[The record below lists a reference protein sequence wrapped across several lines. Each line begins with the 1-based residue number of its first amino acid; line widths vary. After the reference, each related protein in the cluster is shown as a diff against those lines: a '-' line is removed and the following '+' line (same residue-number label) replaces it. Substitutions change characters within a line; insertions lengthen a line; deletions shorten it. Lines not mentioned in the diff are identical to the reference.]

1 MDNIY
6 KIGLDIGSTTI
17 KAIVLSPDREIAF
30 SRYERHN
37 AQIQEKLLGIFNAIC
52 ERLGDVKATVCLT
65 GSVGMGVAE
74 RYGLPFIQEV
84 VATTHYIRHQQ
95 NGIATLID
103 IGGEDAKIIF
113 FKDNE
118 ATDLRMNGNCAGGT
132 GAFIDQM
139 AVLLN
144 CPTGRMSELALSAGQ
159 IYPIASR
166 CGVFS
171 KTDVQNLIA
180 KNISLPDIAAS
191 IFHAVAVQVVVT
203 LAHGC
208 EIQAPILFCG
218 GPLTFLPAL
227 RKAFIDYLH
236 LKEEDVVLP
245 ENSLLLPAWGAAWA
259 ADSEATG
266 LSQWIEI
273 VSSRPFGG
281 LSTEHTLEPIFRS
294 ADEYESWKKRMWQQD
309 IARGKLQGGLQK
321 ITLGIDS
328 GSTTT
333 KIVALNEKEE
343 LVFSFYSNNNGN
355 PIATVERGLHVFQGQ
370 CRQSGTEIQVVGS
383 CATGYGEDL
392 IKAAFHLDE
401 GIVETI
407 AHYEAARH
415 LKKDVSLILDIGG
428 QDMKA
433 MFVSGGVINRI
444 EINEAC
450 SSGCGSFLETFAKTL
465 GYTVQDFGT
474 AACQS
479 QHPYDLGTRCTV
491 FMNSKVKQAMREGA
505 SVQDIA
511 AGLSYSVI
519 KNCLYKV
526 LRLKSV
532 DELGEHIVVQG
543 GTMKNDSVVRAFE
556 KLTGKQVFRSEYAE
570 LMGAIGCALHA
581 RHSAK
586 GHASLD
592 ELSESAAFTSR
603 QHSCHGC
610 ENQCLVTTYLF
621 HNGNRY
627 YSGNRCEKVF
637 TNRGETK
644 PGLNAYTKKLDL
656 LFNRK
661 SEVKSSKAVIGI
673 PRCLNMYEEYP
684 FWHTLFSRC
693 GIEVVLS
700 APSSFPAYEE
710 KAKLVMSDNI
720 CFPAKLVHTH
730 IQNLIDRRVERVFM
744 PFVVYEKLEGGQ
756 NSYNCPIVSS
766 YSEVVKSVQ
775 GTDVP
780 IDTPV
785 ITFKDRHLLYKQCQ
799 QYLQGY
805 GIDGSTIKDAFKAA
819 CEAMEDFEDALVAYN
834 REVLKNGREEHRL
847 TILLAGRPYHTDP
860 LIQHKLSDMAASMG
874 VNVITDDIVRHEDLD
889 TSDAHFLPQ
898 WAYANRILKAV
909 KWVAL
914 QGEEVQCMQMTSF
927 GCGPDA
933 FLTDETRTLLRRY
946 GKTLT
951 LLKLDDINN
960 IGSIKL
966 RVRSAIES
974 LKLAQEKTCVNVQ
987 PFVTTPPFRPTD
999 RKRKILAP
1007 FFTPFISPLIP
1018 SLMKVAGY
1026 DVENLPMSDA
1036 ASCDCGLRYANNEVC
1051 YPATLIV
1058 GDIVKALKSGKYLP
1072 EETAVAMVQTGGQCR
1087 ASNYLSLIKK
1097 ALAESGFQNIPV
1109 ISLTFGGDLKNNQPG
1124 FKMNWFKMLPVVLDA
1139 LLYSDGIAKF
1149 YYAAAVREKEKGA
1162 AARLKAMY
1170 LNAAQGLIERGM
1182 HDDLLSYLHMAARDF
1197 DQIASTHD
1205 LPKVGIVGEIFLK
1218 FNPFAQK
1225 DLSEWLVS
1233 RKIEVV
1239 PPLLTEFFVQG
1250 FVNYA
1255 VKQDSGL
1262 RRKLVPDGLI
1272 RWLYNRIWKRMEKFN
1287 RAGSGFRYFMPFNHV
1302 FEESAEASKVI
1313 SLNAQFG
1320 EGWMLPAEILSMY
1333 RQGVS
1338 HVVSLQ
1344 PFGCIANH
1352 IVSKGVEN
1360 RIKKLCPDLH
1370 LLSLDF
1376 DSGVSDVNILNRLLL
1391 FIDTLDSKKDREPVS
1406 VQRLQR
1412 ESVALIV

>member
-1 MDNIY
+1 MDAIY
-6 KIGLDIGSTTI
+6 RIGLDIGSTTI
-17 KAIVLSPDREIAF
+17 KAIVLSPDGDIVF
-30 SRYERHN
+30 SCYERHN
-37 AQIQEKLLGIFNAIC
+37 AQIQEKLLSVFTAIH
-52 ERLGDVKATVCLT
+52 ERLGNVQAAVCLT

-84 VATTHYIRHQQ
+84 VAATHYIRHQR

-139 AVLLN
+139 TVLLN
-144 CPTGRMSELALSAGQ
+144 CSAERMSELALNAKQ
-159 IYPIASR
+159 VYPIASR

-180 KNISLPDIAAS
+180 KNISLSDIAAS

-208 EIQAPILFCG
+208 EIQAPLLFCG

-236 LKEEDVVLP
+236 LKEEDIILP

-259 ADSEATG
+259 ANDGVITDF
-266 LSQWIEI
+266 SQWIKT
-273 VSSRPFGG
+273 VFSHPLGG
-281 LSTEHTLEPIFRS
+281 LAIEHTLEPIFQNS
-294 ADEYESWKKRMWQQD
+294 DEYEAWKKRMWQQD
-309 IARGKLQGGLQK
+309 MEEETLQASLERV
-321 ITLGIDS
+321 TLGIDS

-333 KIVALNEKEE
+333 KIVALNEQGK
-343 LVFSFYSNNNGN
+343 LVFSFYCNNNGN
-355 PIATVERGLHVFQGQ
+355 PIAAVERGLNVFQEQ
-370 CRQSGTEIQVVGS
+370 CRQYGTDIQIVGS

-474 AACQS
+474 EACQS
-479 QHPYDLGTRCTV
+479 RHPYDLGTRCTV

-511 AGLSYSVI
+511 AGLSYSVV

-526 LRLKSV
+526 LRLKNV
-532 DELGEHIVVQG
+532 EELGNHIVVQG

-556 KLTGKQVFRSEYAE
+556 KLIGKQVFRSEYAE
-570 LMGAIGCALHA
+570 LMGAVGCALHA
-581 RHSAK
+581 RKSRTSCV
-586 GHASLD
+586 SLD
-592 ELSESAAFTSR
+592 ELAKLATFTSR
-603 QHSCHGC
+603 QHQCHGC
-610 ENQCLVTTYLF
+610 ENQCLITTYLF

-627 YSGNRCEKVF
+627 HSGNRCEKVF
-637 TNRGETK
+637 TNRGESK
-644 PGLNAYTKKLDL
+644 SGLNAYTKKLDL

-661 SEVKSSKAVIGI
+661 SEI
-673 PRCLNMYEEYP
+673 
-684 FWHTLFSRC
+684 
-693 GIEVVLS
+693 
-700 APSSFPAYEE
+700 
-710 KAKLVMSDNI
+710 
-720 CFPAKLVHTH
+720 
-730 IQNLIDRRVERVFM
+730 
-744 PFVVYEKLEGGQ
+744 
-756 NSYNCPIVSS
+756 
-766 YSEVVKSVQ
+766 
-775 GTDVP
+775 
-780 IDTPV
+780 
-785 ITFKDRHLLYKQCQ
+785 
-799 QYLQGY
+799 LQGY
-805 GIDGSTIKDAFKAA
+805 GIDDSTFKSAFKAA
-819 CEAMEDFEDALVAYN
+819 CEAMENFEDELADCN
-834 REVLKNGREEHRL
+834 RKVLENGRKEHRL

-874 VNVITDDIVRHEDLD
+874 VNVITDDIVRHEDID
-889 TSDAHFLPQ
+889 TSDAHFLSQ

-914 QGEEVQCMQMTSF
+914 QGDDVQCMQMTSF

-933 FLTDETRTLLRRY
+933 FLTDETRSLLRRY

-960 IGSIKL
+960 IGSVKL

-974 LKLAQEKTCVNVQ
+974 LKLAHEKACATVH
-987 PFVTTPPFRPTD
+987 PFVTTPPFRSVD

-1026 DVENLPMSDA
+1026 EVENLPMSDA
-1036 ASCDCGLRYANNEVC
+1036 VSCDCGLRYANNEVC

-1058 GDIVKALKSGKYLP
+1058 GDIVKALKSGKYNP
-1072 EETAVAMVQTGGQCR
+1072 KETAVAMAQTGGQCR

-1097 ALAESGFQNIPV
+1097 ALVESGFKDVPV
-1109 ISLTFGGDLKNNQPG
+1109 ISLTFGSDLKNTQPG
-1124 FKMNWFKMLPVVLDA
+1124 FRMNWFKMLPVVLDA
-1139 LLYSDGIAKF
+1139 LLYSDCVAKL
-1149 YYAAAVREKEKGA
+1149 YYASAVREKEKGA
-1162 AARLKAMY
+1162 AIQLKEMY
-1170 LNAAQGLIERGM
+1170 LNAAQSLIERGM
-1182 HDDLLSYLHMAARDF
+1182 HGDLLSYLHLAARDF
-1197 DQIASTHD
+1197 DQITETCD

-1225 DLSEWLVS
+1225 DISEWLVG

-1262 RRKLVPDGLI
+1262 SKKLVPDALI
-1272 RWLYNRIWKRMEKFN
+1272 RWLYDRVWARMKKFN
-1287 RAGSGFRYFMPFNHV
+1287 RACGGFRYFTPFNNV
-1302 FEESAEASKVI
+1302 FNESEEASKVI

-1320 EGWMLPAEILSMY
+1320 EGWMLPAEILSLS

-1352 IVSKGVEN
+1352 IVAKGVEN
-1360 RIKKLCPDLH
+1360 RIKKLCPNLH

-1391 FIDTLDSKKDREPVS
+1391 FIDTLGGNTDEVR
-1406 VQRLQR
+1406 
-1412 ESVALIV
+1412 